1 MFLCISIRLLR
12 SSMEKRKSYKN
23 FKDFLNFINET
34 LSRKLRVT
42 MNVENF
48 ILEYLGS
55 MKEKLMNMK
64 LYK

>member
-1 MFLCISIRLLR
+1 
-12 SSMEKRKSYKN
+12 MEKRKSYKN

>member
-1 MFLCISIRLLR
+1 MK
-12 SSMEKRKSYKN
+12 KRKSYKN